1 MNKITFKNKT
11 FCFTGKFLDLE
22 RENAEELVKQRGG
35 LIISERVNK
44 DLDYLVIGS
53 KPSNG
58 WKFGDFGNK
67 INDALYLRE
76 EFQKPIFISEDI
88 FLNNISD
95 TEIINTELKPNKI
108 LFIRMQCKINEED
121 ILLIKK
127 LENSITEICKTLKF
141 HYTINS
147 YNIAFDNLFD
157 NQKSNEKVSTLSFS
171 IRIMKFIGIESNSDE
186 ILFLLLNKLNEL
198 NLESLTITVSERQE
212 GSILYAKL
220 YKELNKKLKI
230 K

>member
-127 LENSITEICKTLKF
+127 LENSIIDRIVVTDTIPLK
-141 HYTINS
+141 YNS
-147 YNIAFDNLFD
+147 PKFEVISVAQIFAQVILSVLEHTSITSLFD
-157 NQKSNEKVSTLSFS
+157 VVK
-171 IRIMKFIGIESNSDE
+171 DE
-186 ILFLLLNKLNEL
+186 DIIL
-198 NLESLTITVSERQE
+198 
-212 GSILYAKL
+212 
-220 YKELNKKLKI
+220 
-230 K
+230 